1 MGTFRKP
8 ALTLALLK
16 LKLKYPSS
24 SYSKRKAKYQ
34 RNADVD
40 SEHVKR
46 SAKCKRNGPNVT
58 PYNAEHKAVSLT
70 VSRKNKGP
78 LCTLRQWRKQP

>member
-8 ALTLALLK
+8 LTLALLK

-46 SAKCKRNGPNVT
+46 SARCKRNGPNVT
-58 PYNAEHKAVSLT
+58 PYNAEHEAVLQSAGKTKDHCVL
-70 VSRKNKGP
+70 
-78 LCTLRQWRKQP
+78 

>member
-8 ALTLALLK
+8 LTLAFLK

-46 SAKCKRNGPNVT
+46 SAKCKRNGPDVT
-58 PYNAEHKAVSLT
+58 PYNAEHYAVLQSAGKTKDHCVL
-70 VSRKNKGP
+70 
-78 LCTLRQWRKQP
+78 